1 MPCGVLRVGQDIQ
14 VAVNNL
20 TIDSGTVDD
29 QGGGIYNGRRSRP
42 DRVHRQHCEAGEAAA
57 FTTSGHCP

>member
-1 MPCGVLRVGQDIQ
+1 M
-14 VAVNNL
+14 AVNNL